1 LKLARWLVIG
11 VAAVGI
17 VTLLVDFYFRSVV
30 SAVARDSDR
39 SVVIARDGIL
49 LSRRAVQ
56 LTCSPAGVARI
67 LTKVRLEVR
76 DYFRP
81 GAQSNGIFQLAEW
94 ERRAKADVQAEMP
107 ITITAMGLFDTL
119 ESDPLDAE
127 TLERIAGG
135 LGDPKLDFVAV
146 HGFDHGVYFERSGP
160 ADLRPVER
168 CLPRVRSALAR

>member
-1 LKLARWLVIG
+1 MKPARWLLIG
-11 VAAVGI
+11 VAVVAAA
-17 VTLLVDFYFRSVV
+17 TLLVDFSFRSVV
-30 SAVARDSDR
+30 SAVARDGDR
-39 SVVIARDGIL
+39 SVLIARDGIL

-67 LTKVRLEVR
+67 VTKVRLEVR

-81 GAQSNGIFQLAEW
+81 GAQSNGTFQLAAW

-119 ESDPLDAE
+119 ESDPIDAE

-146 HGFDHGVYFERSGP
+146 HGFDHGIYFERSGP
-160 ADLRPVER
+160 ADLLPVER